1 MLNAQ
6 LRLTKPVWSEEVAD
20 GGMFP
25 TRLAVHEDPDGGPY
39 PFLAVAAA
47 GMGGGCQGR
56 RATLDAA
63 KAHTA
68 VLHRKLHG

>member
-6 LRLTKPVWSEEVAD
+6 LRLTEPVWSEKVDD

-25 TRLAVHEDPDGGPY
+25 THLSVHQDPDGGTY
-39 PFLAVAAA
+39 PFLAVATA
-47 GMGGGCQGR
+47 GFGGGAQGR
-56 RATLDAA
+56 RATLEEAR
-63 KAHTA
+63 AHTA